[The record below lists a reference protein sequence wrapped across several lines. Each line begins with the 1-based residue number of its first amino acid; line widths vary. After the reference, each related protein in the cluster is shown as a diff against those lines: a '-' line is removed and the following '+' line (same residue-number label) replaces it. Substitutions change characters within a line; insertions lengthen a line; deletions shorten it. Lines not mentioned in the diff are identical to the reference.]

1 MKVKIQTSEGEQELN
16 AVRIEIQIG
25 ENTYFLNESVNGKL
39 NVNKLDGNISVHPRY
54 ANVVELL

>member
-25 ENTYFLNESVNGKL
+25 ENTYLLNESVNGKL